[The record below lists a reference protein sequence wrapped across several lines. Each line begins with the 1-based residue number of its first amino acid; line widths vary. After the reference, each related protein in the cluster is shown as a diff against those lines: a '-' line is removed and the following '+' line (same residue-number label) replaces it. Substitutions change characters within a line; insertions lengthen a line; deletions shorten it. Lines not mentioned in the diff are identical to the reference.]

1 MSDYV
6 VCNEQEA
13 IMNTYM
19 PMNTNSLMY
28 MFPSCTYIHMLS
40 RGVPKKGLVFFCPV
54 LLSSLWPAIRP
65 KQKPS
70 LSYVVLARGNN
81 CGK

>member
-28 MFPSCTYIHMLS
+28 MFPSCTYIHMLPMHIVV
-40 RGVPKKGLVFFCPV
+40 RPFHVP
-54 LLSSLWPAIRP
+54 LSMFITWPICVTLGSKSIAFP
-65 KQKPS
+65 FQKM
-70 LSYVVLARGNN
+70 NN
-81 CGK
+81 A